1 MSLSLGLGPGLGSA
15 IMPKN
20 RFYSSLLGSFKHGER
35 QTDRD
40 STSKFFQY
48 GWRCTTNEDD
58 YSNKTLI
65 GNWNEERYDIQKI
78 YSHCFE
84 TTYSSDY
91 SKEKHQ
97 RTRRFGREPH
107 WFPGHQPELEPPS
120 YKSTAQSCYMI
131 DYRPPYGTD
140 FFALVPDSGQEQE
153 GYSRS
158 LTDVCSTH
166 GAQSASVPTTMAM
179 LARGHKWLA
188 ERAEVLA

>member
-1 MSLSLGLGPGLGSA
+1 MPHLSSPLRPPKKKKKIYFFTSKMNTVLWCPHHGCRGRRMSLCSHHGGGRDNIPSHLHPASIPAAHRAGFYSQ

-78 YSHCFE
+78 VQPKPLPSQVCASAFPHCE
-84 TTYSSDY
+84 DNKPQLRCSSV
-91 SKEKHQ
+91 
-97 RTRRFGREPH
+97 T
-107 WFPGHQPELEPPS
+107 
-120 YKSTAQSCYMI
+120 
-131 DYRPPYGTD
+131 
-140 FFALVPDSGQEQE
+140 
-153 GYSRS
+153 
-158 LTDVCSTH
+158 
-166 GAQSASVPTTMAM
+166 
-179 LARGHKWLA
+179 
-188 ERAEVLA
+188 